1 MNSCFHPVAG
11 CAQTLGLI
19 NMHRSTIHMT
29 LTGLAFL
36 LASCGTVITRAVPE
50 NRGHLDYYPATQYD
64 AFMIRTRGGGVDG
77 RIADQGLDH
86 SAAIPL
92 HMLDLPISVVAD
104 TIMIP
109 VDFQRKTQ
117 MKARR
122 SLTESKSDKRGPVSH
137 QHAGK
142 Q

>member
-1 MNSCFHPVAG
+1 
-11 CAQTLGLI
+11 
-19 NMHRSTIHMT
+19 MHRSTINVA

-64 AFMIRTRGGGVDG
+64 AFMIRTGGGGVDG
-77 RIADQGLDH
+77 RVADQGLGH

-92 HMLDLPISVVAD
+92 HMLDLPISVVTD
-104 TIMIP
+104 TIMLP
-109 VDFQRKTQ
+109 VDLQRKTQ
-117 MKARR
+117 MDARR
-122 SLTESKSDKRGPVSH
+122 ALTESKSDKRGPISH
-137 QHAGK
+137 QHAGT